1 MKEACINRIY
11 SVTDQVPQ
19 FSFTTLLHEATP
31 RSRQIGKIRLIVVIF
46 CCNPQNFKHKKQRKQ
61 RNFRNFCSGLYPTD
75 KQTSVFVNVISVKPA
90 KSTQMRF
97 HASSNHTGWSNVFD
111 LGTSVLTRVVLL
123 FICLQTSQLSCFLW
137 CDMSARTRWGKT
149 YKCLMCCSFLLNNM
163 LAGHFIGRTCQPLG
177 IIHVKQFLK
186 GSFR

>member
-19 FSFTTLLHEATP
+19 FSFITLLHQATP

-90 KSTQMRF
+90 KSTPVQTTPADQM
-97 HASSNHTGWSNVFD
+97 
-111 LGTSVLTRVVLL
+111 
-123 FICLQTSQLSCFLW
+123 
-137 CDMSARTRWGKT
+137 
-149 YKCLMCCSFLLNNM
+149 CS
-163 LAGHFIGRTCQPLG
+163 IWER
-177 IIHVKQFLK
+177 
-186 GSFR
+186 RY